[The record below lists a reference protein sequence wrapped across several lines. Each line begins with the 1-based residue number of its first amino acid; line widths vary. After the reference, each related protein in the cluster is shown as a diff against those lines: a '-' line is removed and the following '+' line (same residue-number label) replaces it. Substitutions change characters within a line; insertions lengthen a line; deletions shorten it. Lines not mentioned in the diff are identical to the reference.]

1 MILIVGVTGVLGRE
15 AARQLL
21 AEGLKVRGTTRN
33 PASAEDLKKQGVE
46 VVQGDLIDNESM
58 KRACQGV
65 DQVIYAAHSLLGT
78 GKYTS
83 EAVDDVGTRALID
96 IAKAAGVKHFVYLSL
111 KDASHRHPTDF
122 FRTKSKIED
131 YLKASGLTY
140 TILRPSAFM
149 EHHVHNLLGATIPT
163 TGKTTIYG
171 AGNNPNN
178 FIAGKDIARF
188 AVLAV
193 TDPRL
198 KNRSID
204 VGGPDNVTK
213 NQVAEM
219 YGRFS
224 GKSPKVTHVPT
235 GVMKVM
241 GPMLRPIQ
249 PVLSRLM
256 SFSAWADTDDIRFDT
271 TSMLKEFPMTL
282 TRVEDFIRE
291 QVKK

>member
-15 AARQLL
+15 TARQLL
-21 AEGLKVRGTTRN
+21 AAGHKVRGTTRN
-33 PASAEDLKKQGVE
+33 PASAEDLKKLGVE
-46 VVQGDLIDNESM
+46 VVHGDLIEPASLQ
-58 KRACQGV
+58 KACRGV
-65 DQVIYAAHSLLGT
+65 EQVIYAAHSLLGT
-78 GKYTS
+78 GKYSS
-83 EAVDDVGTRALID
+83 EAVDDAGTRALID
-96 IAKAAGVKHFVYLSL
+96 IAKAAGIQHFVYLSA
-111 KDASHRHPTDF
+111 KDASPKHPTDF
-122 FRTKSKIED
+122 FRTKSKMED
-131 YLKASGLTY
+131 YLKASGLSY

-178 FIAGKDIARF
+178 FIAGCDIARF

-213 NQVAEM
+213 NQVVEM

-224 GKSPKVTHVPT
+224 GKTPKVTHVPT
-235 GVMKVM
+235 GMMKVM
-241 GPMLRPIQ
+241 GPILRPVQ

-256 SFSAWADTDDIRFDT
+256 SFSAWADTDDIRFD
-271 TSMLKEFPMTL
+271 SSAMLKESPMTL
-282 TRVEDFIRE
+282 THVEDFIRE
-291 QVKK
+291 RAKR

>member
-21 AEGLKVRGTTRN
+21 AAGYKVRGTTRN
-33 PASAEDLKKQGVE
+33 PASADDLKKIGVE
-46 VVQGDLIDNESM
+46 VVHGDLIDSDSL
-58 KRACQGV
+58 KRACQ
-65 DQVIYAAHSLLGT
+65 DMEQVLFAAHALLGT
-78 GKYTS
+78 GKYSS
-83 EAVDDVGTRALID
+83 EAVDDAGTRALID
-96 IAKAAGVKHFVYLSL
+96 IAKATGVKHFVYLSA
-111 KDASHRHPTDF
+111 KDATPSHPTDF
-122 FRTKSKIED
+122 FRTKVKMEE
-131 YLKASGLTY
+131 YLKASGLSY
-140 TILRPSAFM
+140 TILRPAAFM

-163 TGKTTIYG
+163 TGKATIYG
-171 AGNNPNN
+171 AGKNPNN
-178 FIAGKDIARF
+178 FIAGVDIARF
-188 AVLAV
+188 AVLAL
-193 TDPRL
+193 TDARL

-219 YGRFS
+219 YGRFA
-224 GKSPKVTHVPT
+224 GKTPKVTHVPT

-241 GPMLRPIQ
+241 SPLLRPVQ

-256 SFSAWADTDDIRFDT
+256 SFSAWADTDDIRFDPT
-271 TSMLKEFPMTL
+271 ATLKEFPMTL

>member
-15 AARQLL
+15 TARQLL
-21 AEGLKVRGTTRN
+21 AAGHKVRGLTRN
-33 PASAEDLKKQGVE
+33 PANAADIKQLGAEI
-46 VVQGDLIDNESM
+46 VQGDLIDADSP

-65 DQVIYAAHSLLGT
+65 EQVLFAAHAILGT

-83 EAVDDVGTRALID
+83 EAVDDAGTRALID

-111 KDASHRHPTDF
+111 KDASASHPTDF
-122 FRTKSKIED
+122 FRTKVKMEG
-131 YLKASGLTY
+131 YLKASGLSY

-149 EHHVHNLLGATIPT
+149 EHHVHNLLGATILT

-178 FIAGKDIARF
+178 FIAGRDIAR
-188 AVLAV
+188 LAV
-193 TDPRL
+193 IALTDPRL

-213 NQVAEM
+213 NQIAEM

-224 GKSPKVTHVPT
+224 GRKPKVAHVPT
-235 GVMKVM
+235 SVMKVM
-241 GPMLRPIQ
+241 GPILHPIQ

-256 SFSAWADTDDIRFDT
+256 SISVWTDTDNISFDT
-271 TSMLKEFPMTL
+271 TAMLKEFPMTL